1 MKKLL
6 IASAALAVVAGT
18 AQAQSSVS
26 MYGILDLNV
35 QSVSVKSNPDESYG
49 AGAESGVATSR
60 LGFRGTEDLGSGNS
74 IQFNL
79 EGCLNPMTA
88 GTMGSTTANA
98 IFNRE
103 ANIQINSKAFGSL
116 RLGTTDVTDAGNI
129 EILTSRFGNFGLN
142 AVTDIDLDRPQTISY
157 RSPTMSG
164 FRFQAGYSNAAQ
176 TSAVAPQSTNNVTS
190 VFGAYT
196 QGNLELYIGA
206 ADRKEATAAHDVKQR
221 HYGLRYNAGVV
232 DFGAYYGT
240 VDGVAATNPAA
251 NATTG
256 LYAYSIGGVNT
267 GSTAKLETQR
277 YSAAVPLKAIGQGVN
292 LVLVYGK
299 DETKSALAA
308 DSTIMQAGLTKAFS
322 KRTTGYVSYR
332 DQDYKL
338 STAADR
344 KTVFGG
350 VVHSF

>member
-6 IASAALAVVAGT
+6 IASAALAMVAGT
-18 AQAQSSVS
+18 AQAQSSVT

-35 QSVSVKSNPDESYG
+35 QSVTVKSNPGENYG
-49 AGAESGVATSR
+49 AGADSGAATSR

-88 GTMGSTTANA
+88 GTMGSSTTNA

-129 EILTSRFGNFGLN
+129 EIITSRAGNFGLN
-142 AVTDIDLDRPQTISY
+142 PITDIDLDKSQVISY

-164 FRFQAGYSNAAQ
+164 FRFQVGYSNAGQ
-176 TSAVAPQSTNNVTS
+176 TGANSAVAPVSTGAVTS
-190 VFGAYT
+190 LFGAYT
-196 QGNLELYIGA
+196 QGNLELYVGSAEQKANA
-206 ADRKEATAAHDVKQR
+206 AVQDVKQT
-221 HYGLRYNAGVV
+221 HFGLRYNAGVV

-240 VDGVAATNPAA
+240 VDGVSQAAQSSA
-251 NATTG
+251 G
-256 LYAYSIGGVNT
+256 LYAYTIGGIDRAAAT
-267 GSTAKLETQR
+267 KLEMQR
-277 YSAAVPLKAIGQGVN
+277 YSAAIPLKAMGNGVN

-299 DETKSALAA
+299 DETKTAIAP

-322 KRTTGYVSYR
+322 KRTTGYIAYR

-338 STAADR
+338 TTAADR
-344 KTVFGG
+344 KTIFTG
-350 VVHSF
+350 VTHSF

>member
-6 IASAALAVVAGT
+6 IASAALAMVAGT

-35 QSVSVKSNPDESYG
+35 QSVSVKSNPGENYG
-49 AGAESGVATSR
+49 AGSESGVATSR

-88 GTMGSTTANA
+88 GSMGSGGNA
-98 IFNRE
+98 LFNRE
-103 ANIQINSKAFGSL
+103 ANIQINNKAFGSL

-142 AVTDIDLDRPQTISY
+142 GVTDIDLDRPQTISY

-164 FRFQAGYSNAAQ
+164 FRFQAGYSNGAQ
-176 TSAVAPQSTNNVTS
+176 TSAVVPQSTGNVTS

-196 QGNLELYIGA
+196 QGNLELYVGA
-206 ADRKEATAAHDVKQR
+206 ADRVEANAAHDVKQR

-240 VDGVAATNPAA
+240 VDGVKANDPAA

-256 LYAYSIGGVNT
+256 LYTYSIGGIAT
-267 GSTAKLETQR
+267 GSTSKLEMQR
-277 YSAAVPLKAIGQGVN
+277 YSASVPLKAMGQGVN

-299 DETKSALAA
+299 DETKAALAA